1 MEYEL
6 IGKVV
11 GELKRRTR
19 QRSRGEEDDVGE
31 YSSRTKCEYI

>member
-11 GELKRRTR
+11 GELKRRTSER
-19 QRSRGEEDDVGE
+19 QRSRGEEEDVGE
-31 YSSRTKCEYI
+31 